1 MLSYI
6 PINLGMIKKQ
16 SLDEQILRVGII
28 AELDAINLYQQLAD
42 MAENKDIKQVLLD
55 IAKEEK
61 THMGEFQAF
70 LLKQDE
76 QQKKELERGKEEV
89 EELTKEKR

>member
-1 MLSYI
+1 
-6 PINLGMIKKQ
+6 
-16 SLDEQILRVGII
+16 VGII

-42 MAENKDIKQVLLD
+42 MTENGDIKQLLLD
-55 IAKEEK
+55 IAREEK

-70 LLKQDE
+70 LLKQHE

-89 EELTKEKR
+89 EELTKKRGQHNKA